1 MLKKQ
6 MRIEAAKDSLEDMLA
21 LARGGVEPLP
31 VALDLDYITQCYDR
45 AKGWGLST
53 VGTRAFILDY
63 GGTLLHKEKQDVYIK
78 QTLSAI
84 SGRRPTDAMMRA
96 VQRLSEDP
104 HNAVM
109 VVTGLTKLKMNGI
122 FSDYENVTLATRY
135 IHTT

>member
-45 AKGWGLST
+45 AKGWGLSI

>member
-1 MLKKQ
+1 
-6 MRIEAAKDSLEDMLA
+6 MLA

-31 VALDLDYITQCYDR
+31 VALDLNYITQCYDR

-96 VQRLSEDP
+96 VQRLSDDP
-104 HNAVM
+104 HNVVM
-109 VVTGLTKLKMNGI
+109 VPPFLPLPPLLL
-122 FSDYENVTLATRY
+122 FC
-135 IHTT
+135 